1 MFTAIVVKTRKV
13 YRIFI
18 HTFQENRTSLVDVGN
33 LDMCPTAIEQYL
45 TKLMAAK
52 TRQIVTIFA
61 MIGIQFIIITIWIII
76 HDARDEKDLID
87 VYPNSRHIQIC
98 NINLTEFFGV
108 QAYNFIVVIM
118 CTVYGYMTRHVRR

>member
-1 MFTAIVVKTRKV
+1 
-13 YRIFI
+13 
-18 HTFQENRTSLVDVGN
+18 
-33 LDMCPTAIEQYL
+33 MCPTAIEQYL

-76 HDARDEKDLID
+76 HDARDEKDLLD